1 MALFY
6 CGVDLGQAADYT
18 AVVLVEVPL
27 WCGPEVDFD
36 GWGVFVPAELEG
48 SGWVPPSRLSPR
60 TARQVEQINFELGRP
75 PHPPLNLVHL
85 ERYELGTSYPEV
97 IS

>member
-1 MALFY
+1 MALYY

-48 SGWVPPSRLSPR
+48 SG
-60 TARQVEQINFELGRP
+60 
-75 PHPPLNLVHL
+75 
-85 ERYELGTSYPEV
+85 
-97 IS
+97 